1 MIDPTAIYVLWFRE
15 MIKFFRSKFRIIGAI
30 AMPLFMLVFM
40 GFGFRRVDVPGLP
53 AGISYLQYFVP
64 GILGMT
70 LLFTGAMVG
79 MVVLMDRQFGF
90 LKEVMVTPA
99 SRVSIVLGR
108 IAGGVSTSLIQA
120 LVILAISILMGFP
133 VSGFLQGVGAFL
145 VMFLISV
152 IFISLGLILSSR
164 LRDVHDYN
172 NIMNF
177 MVFPIFLLSGAL
189 FPLQNLPEA
198 IRIFSFVNPL
208 TYGVDALRGLL
219 IGVSAFPLAFD
230 VGILVVTSFAIV
242 IIAASAFRTGDAI

>member
-53 AGISYLQYFVP
+53 TGISYLQYFVP

-133 VSGFLQGVGAFL
+133 VSGFLQGIGAFI
-145 VMFLISV
+145 VMFLISA

-230 VGILVVTSFAIV
+230 VGILVVTSFVIV

>member
-1 MIDPTAIYVLWFRE
+1 MIQPFAVYVLWLRE

-53 AGISYLQYFVP
+53 SGITYLQYFVP

-70 LLFTGAMVG
+70 LLFTGATVG

-120 LVILAISILMGFP
+120 LVILVVAILMGFP
-133 VSGFLQGVGAFL
+133 VSGFLQTIAAFA
-145 VMFLISV
+145 VMFLISI
-152 IFISLGLILSSR
+152 IFISIGLILSTR

-189 FPLQNLPEA
+189 FPLQNLPGA
-198 IRIFSFVNPL
+198 IRIFSFINPL
-208 TYGVDALRGLL
+208 TYGVDALRELL
-219 IGVSAFPLAFD
+219 IGVSAYPLILD
-230 VGILVVTSFAIV
+230 LGILIGSSVLMI
-242 IIAASAFRTGDAI
+242 IIAASAFETGDAM